1 MRQDLTRGLCVQAL
15 RADSAPAEEAEF
27 LREGCA
33 LAALQHAHVV
43 RLLGVCAADGPPL
56 LLMEYAFF
64 GDLLRYL
71 QERRHLAELAAT
83 KGDLDSSTDLVGDCE
98 VTAVVE
104 PEANHVSAAALTRLA
119 KEAAEA
125 LAYLAKRRYVH
136 RDVRAANCLVDS
148 NRTLKLADFG
158 MWTC

>member
-1 MRQDLTRGLCVQAL
+1 M
-15 RADSAPAEEAEF
+15 
-27 LREGCA
+27 
-33 LAALQHAHVV
+33 V

-71 QERRHLAELAAT
+71 QERRHLAEVAAT
-83 KGDLDSSTDLVGDCE
+83 ESDLDSCTDLVGDRE
-98 VTAVVE
+98 VMAAVE
-104 PEANHVSAAALTRLA
+104 PEATHVSATALTRLA

-136 RDVRAANCLVDS
+136 RDVRAANCLIDAS
-148 NRTLKLADFG
+148 RTLKLADFG
-158 MWTC
+158 M